1 MAQKRCLATFQPQAW
16 IDDNAW
22 DIDGAIEFD
31 ITDQVKA
38 LGRAAA
44 LAIKDNRDESDELWF
59 KAGGAQVQADA
70 GHSGP
75 FSVRCEEAIAAF
87 YGVER

>member
-1 MAQKRCLATFQPQAW
+1 MAEKRCLATFQPQAW

-22 DIDGAIEFD
+22 DIDGAFEFD

-38 LGRAAA
+38 LGQAAA
-44 LAIKDNRDESDELWF
+44 LAIKDSRDESDELWF
-59 KAGGAQVQADA
+59 KSGRSTLDDA

-75 FSVRCEEAIAAF
+75 FSVYCEEAIAAF
-87 YGVER
+87 FGVER